1 MSAGR
6 VVLWRHGRTAWNAGE
21 RFQGQTDTDLDDVGI
36 AQAAEAAGMLAGT
49 RPAAVVASDLR
60 RAARTAAALA
70 ALTGLPVAT
79 DPDLREL
86 DAGAWQGRLRHEIE
100 QRWPQEF
107 AAWQSGEDVA
117 VGGGERRSDVGAR
130 TAAAV
135 ERHADG
141 LDARDLLVVA
151 SHGGALR
158 GAMLQMLGLPLAAW
172 GAFSGLAN
180 THWAV
185 LERRAGGEWRLAEY
199 NVGPAGAHVGS
210 EG

>member
-21 RFQGQTDTDLDDVGI
+21 RFQGQTDTELDDVGV
-36 AQAAEAAGMLAGT
+36 AQAREAAGMLAGT
-49 RPAAVVASDLR
+49 RPAALVASDLR

-70 ALTGLPVAT
+70 EVTGLAVAV

-86 DAGAWQGRLRHEIE
+86 DAGAWQGLLRAEIE
-100 QRWPQEF
+100 QRWPREF
-107 AAWQSGEDVA
+107 AAWLSGEDVA
-117 VGGGERRSDVGAR
+117 VGGGERRSDVAAR
-130 TAAAV
+130 TASAV
-135 ERHADG
+135 ERHAAC
-141 LDARDLLVVA
+141 LDAGDVLVVA

-158 GAMLQMLGLPLAAW
+158 GAMLRMLGLPLAAW
-172 GAFSGLAN
+172 SCFSGLAN

-185 LERRAGGEWRLAEY
+185 LERRTAGGWRLAEY